1 MVRMLRV
8 MKAERLFHINELM
21 KITMEKGV
29 GDIQLANMT
38 TFADGEGKKETDSS
52 DLNGMT
58 KGFVI
63 VNTFF
68 LVEAFSNETCF
79 VLGRST
85 VKGRLNFVNPF
96 TANDGSVERSGN
108 ELPSLIEQEC
118 SEFAVHGGHPFRFL
132 GGGVKCGERKRERGR
147 GVKAQR
153 KRVPRRL

>member
-8 MKAERLFHINELM
+8 MKAGRLFHINELM
-21 KITMEKGV
+21 KITMEKCV
-29 GDIQLANMT
+29 GDVQLANMP

-52 DLNGMT
+52 DLNDWS

-68 LVEAFSNETCF
+68 LVEAFSNETGF
-79 VLGRST
+79 VLGRCT

-96 TANDGSVERSGN
+96 TANDGSIERSGN
-108 ELPSLIEQEC
+108 ELPCLIEQEC
-118 SEFAVHGGHPFRFL
+118 SEFVVHGGHPFRIL
-132 GGGVKCGERKRERGR
+132 GGGVECGGRRRERGR

>member
-8 MKAERLFHINELM
+8 MKAGRLFHINELM

-38 TFADGEGKKETDSS
+38 TFADGEETDSS

-68 LVEAFSNETCF
+68 LVEAFSNETGF

-132 GGGVKCGERKRERGR
+132 GGGVKCGGRKRERGR